1 MYVNMAIKNCQI
13 YKGMF
18 KSVDTILVNTRA
30 SPFIILLHCYNMAV
44 KALKLPQEILRLPFK
59 MDANDVSSQ

>member
-30 SPFIILLHCYNMAV
+30 SPFIILLQYGSKGSEMTIRN
-44 KALKLPQEILRLPFK
+44 
-59 MDANDVSSQ
+59 SSFAFQNGR